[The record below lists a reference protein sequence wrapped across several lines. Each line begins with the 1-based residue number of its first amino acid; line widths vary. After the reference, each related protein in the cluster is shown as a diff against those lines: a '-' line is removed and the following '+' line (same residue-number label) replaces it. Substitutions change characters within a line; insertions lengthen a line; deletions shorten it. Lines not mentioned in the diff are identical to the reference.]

1 MITSLKWKGAMEKVL
16 VSACLLGVNCRYD
29 GGNKLNKE
37 LLNKLKGY
45 EVIPICPETEG
56 GLPTPREPATRE
68 GNKVI
73 TNFTKRDVTPF
84 FKLGA
89 LKALEKAKAM
99 GVKRAFLKSKSPSC
113 GEEGLTAQKLIESG
127 IKVEWF

>member
-1 MITSLKWKGAMEKVL
+1 MEKVL
-16 VSACLLGVNCRYD
+16 VSACLLGINCRYD
-29 GGNKLNKE
+29 GKHKLNKF
-37 LLNKLKGY
+37 LLERLKFY

-68 GNKVI
+68 GDKVI

-89 LKALEKAKAM
+89 LKTLERAKRL
-99 GVKRAFLKSKSPSC
+99 GIKKAFLKSKSPSC
-113 GEEGLTAQKLIESG
+113 GENGITAQKLREKG
-127 IKVEWF
+127 ITLEWF